1 MRMAIGAHDEDEMRF
16 MLLQE
21 ALWNNGDLLNR
32 VLEHVI
38 AQESYLLRLLR
49 LTERVAQRLDILNN
63 GTKSTS
69 QRKRGHD

>member
-1 MRMAIGAHDEDEMRF
+1 MPSHAPEEDEMRF

-21 ALWNNGDLLNR
+21 TLWNNGDVMNR

-49 LTERVAQRLDILNN
+49 LTERVAQRLEILNN
-63 GTKSTS
+63 GTKPTS
-69 QRKRGHD
+69 KRKDGEG

>member
-1 MRMAIGAHDEDEMRF
+1 MASAAPEEDEMRF

-21 ALWNNGDLLNR
+21 ALWNNGDVLNR

-49 LTERVAQRLDILNN
+49 LTERIAQRFELLNN

-69 QRKRGHD
+69 KQKHGQE